1 MTRVLVL
8 VIAMLIPTGV
18 FAKSNCSAD
27 IDKFCK
33 GKDRSQV
40 AACLDEH
47 QAELSAPCQSAREAT
62 KACADDVQKFCSD
75 AAKPKDKHACLDK
88 HKDELSAGCKAARE
102 KL

>member
-18 FAKSNCSAD
+18 FAKSSCSAD

-33 GKDRSQV
+33 GKDKSQV

-47 QAELSAPCQSAREAT
+47 QNELSAPCRAAHEAK
-62 KACADDVQKFCSD
+62 KACADDVKKFCAE
-75 AAKPKDKHACLDK
+75 AAKPKDWKACLDT
-88 HKDELSAGCKAARE
+88 HKDELSAGCKAAQE